1 MCHAPAQCFNIAERG
16 YLREGYF
23 ADMVLVDLQQTT
35 QVTKD
40 QILYKCGWSPLEG
53 KTFPAAICYT
63 LVNGQIV
70 YESGKLNENA
80 PRGMRLSFDR

>member
-1 MCHAPAQCFNIAERG
+1 
-16 YLREGYF
+16 
-23 ADMVLVDLQQTT
+23 
-35 QVTKD
+35 VTKD